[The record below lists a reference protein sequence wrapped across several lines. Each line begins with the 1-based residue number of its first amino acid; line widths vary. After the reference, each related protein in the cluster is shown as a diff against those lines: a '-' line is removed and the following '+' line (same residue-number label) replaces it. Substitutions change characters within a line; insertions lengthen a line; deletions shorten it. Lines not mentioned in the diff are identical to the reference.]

1 MDREDFENIIFDL
14 ASEFYPDYPD
24 PMPEFQYLGGNHG
37 INLLESALAQPQQV
51 FDGKYLYRTIFDKAA
66 AMFFSLVKNHSL
78 VDGNKRLALTSLAV
92 FLTLNDY
99 AFYLERDEAVSFTVK
114 LASGDELDISDVS
127 KWIRKYSIR
136 VDRLLSMSYDEGNQ
150 WMAVEAG
157 SLTYSPRLNE
167 LLKEYWLGEGNG

>member
-1 MDREDFENIIFDL
+1 M
-14 ASEFYPDYPD
+14 
-24 PMPEFQYLGGNHG
+24 
-37 INLLESALAQPQQV
+37 
-51 FDGKYLYRTIFDKAA
+51 
-66 AMFFSLVKNHSL
+66 
-78 VDGNKRLALTSLAV
+78 
-92 FLTLNDY
+92 
-99 AFYLERDEAVSFTVK
+99 ERNEAVSFTVE